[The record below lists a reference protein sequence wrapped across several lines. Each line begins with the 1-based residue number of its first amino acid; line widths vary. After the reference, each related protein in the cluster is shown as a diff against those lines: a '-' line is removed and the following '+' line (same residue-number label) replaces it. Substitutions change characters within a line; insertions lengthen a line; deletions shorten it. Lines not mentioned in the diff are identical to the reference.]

1 MARGTV
7 NLHGE
12 IGERLGT
19 DRVFLK
25 GDTVEEILEQLEKLD
40 PELVDDIMFRR
51 IDCIINGRNIET
63 LNKELEDF
71 YPVGITLKGG
81 GLIIDFFPPDGGG
94 IKTLTRI
101 IN

>member
-12 IGERLGT
+12 IRERLGT

-71 YPVGITLKGG
+71 
-81 GLIIDFFPPDGGG
+81 
-94 IKTLTRI
+94 
-101 IN
+101 

>member
-12 IGERLGT
+12 IRERLGT

-25 GDTVEEILEQLEKLD
+25 GDTVEEILERLEKLD
-40 PELVDDIMFRR
+40 PELVDDIIFRR

-71 YPVGITLKGG
+71 YPVGITLKGE
-81 GLIIDFFPPDGGG
+81 GLIIGFFLPDGGG

>member
-12 IGERLGT
+12 IRERLGT

-81 GLIIDFFPPDGGG
+81 GFIIDFFP
-94 IKTLTRI
+94 
-101 IN
+101 